1 MQLACLPRWF
11 GLFLVV
17 VHKVANSDLG
27 LGMVELEL
35 EFEFELVAIEDS
47 GTVEAED
54 LSGGLF
60 DHGLDFPS
68 N

>member
-1 MQLACLPRWF
+1 MSSMMQLACLPRWF

-35 EFEFELVAIEDS
+35 ELVAVEDS

-60 DHGLDFPS
+60 DHGLNFPS